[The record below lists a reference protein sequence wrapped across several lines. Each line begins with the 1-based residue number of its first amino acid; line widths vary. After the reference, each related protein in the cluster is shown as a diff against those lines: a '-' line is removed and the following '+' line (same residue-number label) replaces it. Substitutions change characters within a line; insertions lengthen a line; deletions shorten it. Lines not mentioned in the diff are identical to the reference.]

1 MAQFWPKC
9 KSELL
14 TSVWALVYHLGSW
27 FNLLQS
33 IIHVCKEI
41 HVKSGY
47 YKLNF
52 VLEKIFKPSHS
63 TLILPSCYLSW
74 KGGGGLGH
82 QLNYLLL
89 GRLNASLTDSSSLW
103 EP

>member
-14 TSVWALVYHLGSW
+14 TSVRALFYHLGSW

-74 KGGGGLGH
+74 KGGGGARPSIELFTFGKA
-82 QLNYLLL
+82 QCKFN
-89 GRLNASLTDSSSLW
+89 W
-103 EP
+103 Q